1 MEVTERAGPRTPDG
15 KHSKSSKEE
24 APLTD
29 TADAYFT
36 FGTPGLLFLLDLRCV
51 RCDVRFAG

>member
-1 MEVTERAGPRTPDG
+1 MANTQRAAKKGN
-15 KHSKSSKEE
+15 EE

-51 RCDVRFAG
+51 RCDVRLAG